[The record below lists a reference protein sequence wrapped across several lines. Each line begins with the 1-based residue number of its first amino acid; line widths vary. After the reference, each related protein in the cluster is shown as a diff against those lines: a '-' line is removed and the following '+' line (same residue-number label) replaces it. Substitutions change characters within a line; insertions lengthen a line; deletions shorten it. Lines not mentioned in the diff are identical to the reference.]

1 MRSEAAL
8 RQVAQRLHLPYSLL
22 MKYPP
27 HLLDEIRA
35 RLPVSEVVGRR
46 VRLRKQGREFAGLSP
61 FNPEKTPS
69 FFVNDQ
75 KGFYHCFSSGKHGD
89 VFRFLMET
97 EGLSFPEAVERL
109 AGEAGVALPK
119 PDVREERR
127 ERERASLSDVCEMAA
142 RFFEDNLRFASGAT
156 ARAYV
161 EKRRLEAR
169 TVREFR
175 IGYAPAERDALKR
188 FLLGKGVDEQAMVD
202 AGLIIKPDDGRPS
215 YDRFRNRLIIPIQ
228 DEKGRV
234 VAFGGRAMSPDDQ
247 PKYLNSPETEIFHKG
262 FMLFNGHRARQAAY
276 DNGSV
281 IVVEGYL
288 DVIAVWQAGI
298 PGVVATLG
306 TAFTEEQI
314 QRMWRFAAE
323 PIVCFDG
330 DKAGIKAAHRAVD
343 RILPHLKSGF
353 SFNFVFLP
361 DGKDPDELIQLGGA
375 EAFRAELARAVPL
388 TDVLWDRETQAA
400 PIDTPERKAALEKR
414 LEDLVQEIRDGRV
427 QRAYQLRYRLKLS
440 NLFWNSERGGRD
452 GGRDGGGGGR
462 GQGGFAARGR
472 EVGSHAMPPMPT
484 GDLVGLERVVLGLCV
499 EFPDLFEAAAE
510 RIMALDFG
518 LEPHEAFKR
527 ELWRMATEVADLSV
541 SSFYSGIDP
550 RFFFLLEE
558 VHGAEQSDEEG
569 RVVRASGSR
578 LRERF
583 KVLTCHPPETWVET
597 CLWHFLDRIELRH
610 MERDLERDV
619 ATISADVDEVVEAR
633 ILGLSRD
640 IARRKEEFQRREQ
653 ELAEDAKEFRRV
665 RGQVAATGG
674 IAAGGVHGRG

>member
-1 MRSEAAL
+1 
-8 RQVAQRLHLPYSLL
+8 

-35 RLPVSEVVGRR
+35 RLSVSEVVGRR
-46 VRLRKQGREFAGLSP
+46 VRLKRQGREYAGLSP

-109 AGEAGVALPK
+109 AAETGVALPK
-119 PDVREERR
+119 PDAREEKR
-127 ERERASLSDVCEMAA
+127 ERHRASLADVTEMAA
-142 RFFEDNLRFASGAT
+142 RFFEEQLRLSSGVT

-161 EKRRLEAR
+161 EKRRLEPR
-169 TVREFR
+169 TVKEFR
-175 IGYAPAERDALKR
+175 IGFAPAERDALKR
-188 FLLGKGVDEQAMVD
+188 FLASKGVDEPAMVD

-215 YDRFRNRLIIPIQ
+215 YDRFRNRLMIPIQ

-247 PKYLNSPETEIFHKG
+247 PKYLNSPETELFHKG
-262 FMLFNGHRARQAAY
+262 FMLFNGHRARAAAY
-276 DNGSV
+276 DQGSV

-288 DVIAVWQAGI
+288 DAIAVWQAGI
-298 PGVVATLG
+298 PSVVATLG

-323 PIVCFDG
+323 PLVCFDG
-330 DKAGIKAAHRAVD
+330 DKAGIKAAHRAID

-361 DGKDPDELIQLGGA
+361 DGKDPDELIALGGKAAFQA
-375 EAFRAELARAVPL
+375 EVERAVPL
-388 TDVLWDRETQAA
+388 ADVLWDRETRGAA
-400 PIDTPERKAALEKR
+400 IDTPERKAALEKR
-414 LEDLVQEIRDGRV
+414 LEDLVHEIKDGRV
-427 QRAYQLRYRLKLS
+427 QRAYQLRYRLRLS
-440 NLFWNSERGGRD
+440 NLFWTSERGE
-452 GGRDGGGGGR
+452 R
-462 GQGGFAARGR
+462 GDRGDAAARGGR
-472 EVGSHAMPPMPT
+472 SPGQRGGWSGRAEPSAAMPPMPN

-510 RIMALDFG
+510 RIIGLDLG

-527 ELWRMATEVADLSV
+527 ELWRMATEVSDLSI
-541 SSFYSGIDP
+541 SSFYDRIDP

-558 VHGAEQSDEEG
+558 LHGAEVVDEEG
-569 RVVRASGSR
+569 RVIEPSGGR
-578 LRERF
+578 LRQRF
-583 KVLTCHPPETWVET
+583 KVLAHHPPETWVEG
-597 CLWHFLDRIELRH
+597 CLWHFLDRLELRQ
-610 MERDLERDV
+610 MERDLEREVGAIGPD
-619 ATISADVDEVVEAR
+619 ADERVEAR
-633 ILGLSRD
+633 ILGMSRD
-640 IARRKEEFQRREQ
+640 ISRRKEEFSRREQ
-653 ELAEDAKEFRRV
+653 ELAEEAKEIRRSH
-665 RGQVAATGG
+665 GDAAPAG
-674 IAAGGVHGRG
+674 IAAGGIAPRRN

>member
-1 MRSEAAL
+1 
-8 RQVAQRLHLPYSLL
+8 

-35 RLPVSEVVGRR
+35 RLSVSEVVGRR
-46 VRLRKQGREFAGLSP
+46 VRLKKQGREYAGLSP

-89 VFRFLMET
+89 IFRFLQET

-109 AGEAGVALPK
+109 AAETGVALPR
-119 PDVREERR
+119 PDAREERR
-127 ERERASLSDVCEMAA
+127 ERHRAGLSDVTEMAA
-142 RFFEDNLRFASGAT
+142 RFFEENLRLTSGAP

-161 EKRRLEAR
+161 EKRRLEPR
-169 TVREFR
+169 TVKEFR
-175 IGYAPAERDALKR
+175 IGFAPAERDALKR
-188 FLLGKGVDEQAMVD
+188 HLVSKGVDEQAMAD

-215 YDRFRNRLIIPIQ
+215 YDRFRNRLMIPIQ

-247 PKYLNSPETEIFHKG
+247 PKYLNSPETELFHKG
-262 FMLFNGHRARQAAY
+262 LMLFNGHRARPAAY
-276 DNGSV
+276 DQGSV

-288 DVIAVWQAGI
+288 DAIAVWQAGM
-298 PGVVATLG
+298 PSVVATLG

-330 DKAGIKAAHRAVD
+330 DKAGIKAAHRAID

-361 DGKDPDELIQLGGA
+361 DGKDPDELIALGGKAAFQA
-375 EAFRAELARAVPL
+375 EVERAVPL
-388 TDVLWDRETQAA
+388 ADVLWDRETRGTA
-400 PIDTPERKAALEKR
+400 IDTPERKAALEKR
-414 LEDLVQEIRDGRV
+414 LEDLVHEIRDGRV
-427 QRAYQLRYRLKLS
+427 QRAYQLRYRLRLS
-440 NLFWNSERGGRD
+440 NLFWTSERGERAEGFAR
-452 GGRDGGGGGR
+452 GGRTGSTRGGWSGR
-462 GQGGFAARGR
+462 PEPVA
-472 EVGSHAMPPMPT
+472 AMPPMPD

-510 RIMALDFG
+510 RIIGLDLG

-527 ELWRMATEVADLSV
+527 ELWRMATEVSNLSV
-541 SSFYSGIDP
+541 SSFYEGIDP

-558 VHGAEQSDEEG
+558 LHGAEVVDADG
-569 RVVRASGSR
+569 RVIAASGGR

-583 KVLTCHPPETWVET
+583 KVLRFHPPEKWVET
-597 CLWHFLDRIELRH
+597 CLWHFLDRLELRH
-610 MERDLERDV
+610 MERELDREVSLV
-619 ATISADVDEVVEAR
+619 TADADEAVEAR

-640 IARRKEEFQRREQ
+640 ITRRREEFARREQ
-653 ELAEDAKEFRRV
+653 ELAEEAKEIRRAHGANGV
-665 RGQVAATGG
+665 GL
-674 IAAGGVHGRG
+674 AAGGLSA

>member
-1 MRSEAAL
+1 
-8 RQVAQRLHLPYSLL
+8 

-46 VRLRKQGREFAGLSP
+46 VRLKRQGREFAGLSP

-109 AGEAGVALPK
+109 AAETGVALPK
-119 PDVREERR
+119 PDAREEKR
-127 ERERASLSDVCEMAA
+127 ERHRASLADVCEMAG
-142 RFFEDNLRFASGAT
+142 RFFEESLKLSGGAA

-175 IGYAPAERDALKR
+175 IGYAPAEREALKR
-188 FLLGKGVDEQAMVD
+188 HLLGKGVDEQSMVD
-202 AGLIIKPDDGRPS
+202 AGLLIKPDDGRAS
-215 YDRFRNRLIIPIQ
+215 YDRFRNRLMIPIQ
-228 DEKGRV
+228 DERGRV
-234 VAFGGRAMSPDDQ
+234 VAFGGRALSSEDN
-247 PKYLNSPETEIFHKG
+247 PKYLNSPETELFHKG
-262 FMLFNGHRARQAAY
+262 LMLFNGHRARAAAY
-276 DNGSV
+276 DQGSV

-288 DVIAVWQAGI
+288 DAIAVWQAGI
-298 PGVVATLG
+298 PAVVATLG
-306 TAFTEEQI
+306 TAFTEDQI

-323 PIVCFDG
+323 PLVCFDG
-330 DKAGIKAAHRAVD
+330 DRAGIKAAHRAID

-361 DGKDPDELIQLGGA
+361 DGKDPDELVQSGGA
-375 EAFRAELARAVPL
+375 EAFRAEMARAVPL
-388 TDVLWDRETQAA
+388 ADVLWERETQGT

-414 LEDLVQEIRDGRV
+414 LEDLVHEIKDARV
-427 QRAYQLRYRLKLS
+427 QRAYQLRFRLKLS
-440 NLFWNSERGGRD
+440 NLFWTSERGE
-452 GGRDGGGGGR
+452 GR
-462 GQGGFAARGR
+462 GRPGARPSAAERQ
-472 EVGSHAMPPMPT
+472 AMPPMPG

-510 RIMALDFG
+510 RILALDFG

-527 ELWRMATEVADLSV
+527 ELHRMATEVADLSV
-541 SSFYSGIDP
+541 SSFYDGIDP

-558 VHGAEQSDEEG
+558 LHGGEVTDEAG
-569 RVVRASGSR
+569 RVVEPSGRHLRA
-578 LRERF
+578 RF
-583 KVLTCHPPETWVET
+583 KVLGHHPPETWVEQ
-597 CLWHFLDRIELRH
+597 CLWHFLDRLELRQ
-610 MERDLERDV
+610 MERDLDREV
-619 ATISADVDEVVEAR
+619 ATIGPDADETVEAR
-633 ILGLSRD
+633 ILGFSRD
-640 IARRKEEFQRREQ
+640 IARRKEEFARREQ
-653 ELAEDAKEFRRV
+653 ELAEEAKEIRRAH
-665 RGQVAATGG
+665 GSGG
-674 IAAGGVHGRG
+674 PSGLAAGAPRG

>member
-1 MRSEAAL
+1 
-8 RQVAQRLHLPYSLL
+8 
-22 MKYPP
+22 MKFPP
-27 HLLDEIRA
+27 HILDEIRA

-46 VRLRKQGREFAGLSP
+46 VRLKKQGREFAGLSP

-89 VFRFLMET
+89 VFKFLMET

-109 AGEAGVALPK
+109 ASETGVQLPK

-127 ERERASLSDVCEMAA
+127 ERERASLADVCEMAA
-142 RFFEDNLRFASGAT
+142 RYFEDCLKVSSGAS
-156 ARAYV
+156 ARDYV
-161 EKRRLEAR
+161 ARRRLEAR
-169 TVREFR
+169 TVKEFR
-175 IGYAPAERDALKR
+175 IGFAPPERDGLKR
-188 FLLGKGVDEQAMVD
+188 HLISKGVDEASMIE
-202 AGLIIKPDDGRPS
+202 AGLTIQPDDGRPS
-215 YDRFRNRLIIPIQ
+215 YDRFRNRLMIPIQ

-234 VAFGGRAMSPDDQ
+234 VAFGGRAMAPDDK
-247 PKYLNSPETEIFHKG
+247 PKYLNSPETELFHKG
-262 FMLFNGHRARQAAY
+262 LMLFNGHRARAAAY
-276 DNGSV
+276 DQGAV

-288 DVIAVWQAGI
+288 DAIAVWQAGI
-298 PGVVATLG
+298 PSVVATLG

-323 PIVCFDG
+323 PLVCFDG

-375 EAFRAELARAVPL
+375 EAFRAEVGRAVPL
-388 TDVLWDRETQAA
+388 ADVLWERETTAA

-414 LEDLVQEIRDGRV
+414 LEDLVHEIKDPRV

-440 NLFWNSERGGRD
+440 NLFWTSERREQAEQNPRGGGRP
-452 GGRDGGGGGR
+452 GGGGR
-462 GQGGFAARGR
+462 QGGFQGRGGER
-472 EVGSHAMPPMPT
+472 GDVGSNVMPPMPA

-527 ELWRMATEVADLSV
+527 ELYRMATEVSDLSV
-541 SSFYSGIDP
+541 TSFYEGIDP
-550 RFFFLLEE
+550 RFFFLLKE
-558 VHGAEQSDEEG
+558 VHGEEICDETG
-569 RVVRASGSR
+569 RVSTASGAR
-578 LRERF
+578 LRDRF
-583 KVLTCHPPETWVET
+583 KVLRFHPPESWVEI

-610 MERDLERDV
+610 MEHELEREVSMVGPD
-619 ATISADVDEVVEAR
+619 ADEAVEAR

-640 IARRKEEFQRREQ
+640 IGRRKEEFVRREQ
-653 ELAEDAKEFRRV
+653 ELAEEAKEFRAA
-665 RGQVAATGG
+665 RGVTQKGGVAAG
-674 IAAGGVHGRG
+674 

>member
-1 MRSEAAL
+1 
-8 RQVAQRLHLPYSLL
+8 
-22 MKYPP
+22 MKFPP

-46 VRLRKQGREFAGLSP
+46 VRLKRQGREFAGLSP

-97 EGLSFPEAVERL
+97 EGLTFPEAVERL
-109 AGEAGVALPK
+109 AAETGVQLPK
-119 PDVREERR
+119 PDAREERR
-127 ERERASLSDVCEMAA
+127 ERERASLADVCEMAA
-142 RFFEDNLRFASGAT
+142 RFFEDNLKVSSGAH
-156 ARAYV
+156 AREYV
-161 EKRRLEAR
+161 ARRRLEAR
-169 TVREFR
+169 TVKEFR
-175 IGYAPAERDALKR
+175 IGHAPAERDALKR
-188 FLLGKGVDEQAMVD
+188 HLVSKGVDEQSMLD
-202 AGLIIKPDDGRPS
+202 AGLIIKPEDGRPS
-215 YDRFRNRLIIPIQ
+215 YDRFRNRLMIPIQ
-228 DEKGRV
+228 DERGRV

-247 PKYLNSPETEIFHKG
+247 PKYLNSPETELFHKG
-262 FMLFNGHRARQAAY
+262 FMLFNGHRAKAAAY
-276 DNGSV
+276 DQGSV

-288 DVIAVWQAGI
+288 DAIAVWQAGI
-298 PGVVATLG
+298 VGVVATLG

-323 PIVCFDG
+323 PLVCFDG
-330 DKAGIKAAHRAVD
+330 DKAGIKAAHRAID

-361 DGKDPDELIQLGGA
+361 DGKDPDELIQAGGA
-375 EAFRAELARAVPL
+375 EAFRAEVGRAVPL
-388 TDVLWDRETQAA
+388 ADVLWERETTSA

-414 LEDLVQEIRDGRV
+414 LEDLVAEIKDARV

-440 NLFWNSERGGRD
+440 NLFWTSERREQAEHAP
-452 GGRDGGGGGR
+452 RGGGR
-462 GQGGFAARGR
+462 QGGGRQGGFQGRGER
-472 EVGSHAMPPMPT
+472 VDVGSNIVPPLPA

-527 ELWRMATEVADLSV
+527 ELYRMATEVSDLSV
-541 SSFYSGIDP
+541 TSFYEGIDP
-550 RFFFLLEE
+550 RFFFLLKE
-558 VHGAEQSDEEG
+558 VHGEEIADEAG
-569 RVVRASGSR
+569 RVSQASGCR
-578 LRERF
+578 LRDRF
-583 KVLTCHPPETWVET
+583 KVLRFHPPEAWVET

-610 MERDLERDV
+610 MERELEREV
-619 ATISADVDEVVEAR
+619 AMVGPDADEAVEAR

-640 IARRKEEFQRREQ
+640 IGRRKEEFVRREQ
-653 ELAEDAKEFRRV
+653 ELAEEAKEFRAA
-665 RGQVAATGG
+665 RGDLTKGVP
-674 IAAGGVHGRG
+674 AAGAAQGRG

>member
-1 MRSEAAL
+1 
-8 RQVAQRLHLPYSLL
+8 
-22 MKYPP
+22 MKFPP
-27 HLLDEIRA
+27 HILDEIRA

-46 VRLRKQGREFAGLSP
+46 VRLKKQGREFAGLSP

-89 VFRFLMET
+89 QFRFLMET

-109 AGEAGVALPK
+109 ASEAGVVLPK

-127 ERERASLSDVCEMAA
+127 ERQRASLADVCEMAA
-142 RFFEDNLRFASGAT
+142 RFFEDNLRLASGAA

-161 EKRRLEAR
+161 EKRRLEPR
-169 TVREFR
+169 TVKEFR
-175 IGYAPAERDALKR
+175 IGHAPAEREALKR
-188 FLLGKGVDEQAMVD
+188 FLLSKGVDEQAMVD
-202 AGLIIKPDDGRPS
+202 AGLVIKPDDGRAS
-215 YDRFRNRLIIPIQ
+215 YDRFRNRLMIPIQ

-234 VAFGGRAMSPDDQ
+234 VAFGGRAMNPEDQ

-262 FMLFNGHRARQAAY
+262 FMLFNGHRARAAAY
-276 DNGSV
+276 DQGSV

-288 DVIAVWQAGI
+288 DAIAVWQAGI
-298 PGVVATLG
+298 PSVVATLG

-323 PIVCFDG
+323 PLVCFDG

-375 EAFRAELARAVPL
+375 EAFRAETARAVPL
-388 TDVLWDRETQAA
+388 ADVLWERETQAA

-414 LEDLVQEIRDGRV
+414 LEDLVHEIRDGRV

-440 NLFWNSERGGRD
+440 NLFWTSERVPREGGFSGRGAGSGGFQGRGGR
-452 GGRDGGGGGR
+452 
-462 GQGGFAARGR
+462 
-472 EVGSHAMPPMPT
+472 EIGSMAMPPMPT
-484 GDLVGLERVVLGLCV
+484 SDLVGLERVVLGLCV
-499 EFPDLFEAAAE
+499 EYPDLFEAAAE
-510 RIMALDFG
+510 RLMGLDFG

-527 ELWRMATEVADLSV
+527 ELWRMATEVSDLSV
-541 SSFYSGIDP
+541 SSFYEGIDP

-558 VHGAEQSDEEG
+558 VHGAEQSDEAG
-569 RVVRASGSR
+569 RAIRPSGWH

-583 KVLTCHPPETWVET
+583 KVLECHPPETWVET
-597 CLWHFLDRIELRH
+597 CLWHFLDRMELRH

-619 ATISADVDEVVEAR
+619 AQIGPDADEAVEAR

-640 IARRKEEFQRREQ
+640 IGRRKEEFHRREQ
-653 ELAEDAKEFRRV
+653 ELAEEAKEFRRAN
-665 RGQVAATGG
+665 GSSGG
-674 IAAGGVHGRG
+674 VAAGGVHGR

>member
-1 MRSEAAL
+1 
-8 RQVAQRLHLPYSLL
+8 

-46 VRLRKQGREFAGLSP
+46 VRLKRQGREFAGLSP

-109 AGEAGVALPK
+109 AAETGVALPR
-119 PDVREERR
+119 PDAREEKR
-127 ERERASLSDVCEMAA
+127 ERHRASLADVCEMAA
-142 RFFEDNLRFASGAT
+142 RFFEDNLRLASGTA

-175 IGYAPAERDALKR
+175 IGHAPAEREALKR
-188 FLLGKGVDEQAMVD
+188 HLLAKGVDEQAMVD
-202 AGLIIKPDDGRPS
+202 AGLLIKPDDGRAS
-215 YDRFRNRLIIPIQ
+215 YDRFRNRLMIPIQ
-228 DEKGRV
+228 DERGRV
-234 VAFGGRAMSPDDQ
+234 VAFGGRALTSEDN
-247 PKYLNSPETEIFHKG
+247 PKYLNSPETELFHKG
-262 FMLFNGHRARQAAY
+262 FMLFNGHRARAAAY
-276 DNGSV
+276 DQGSV

-288 DVIAVWQAGI
+288 DAIAVWQAGI
-298 PGVVATLG
+298 PAVVATLG
-306 TAFTEEQI
+306 TAFTEDQI

-323 PIVCFDG
+323 PLVCFDG
-330 DKAGIKAAHRAVD
+330 DRAGIKAAHRAID

-361 DGKDPDELIQLGGA
+361 DGKDPDDLVQSGGA
-375 EAFRAELARAVPL
+375 EAFRAEMARAVPL
-388 TDVLWDRETQAA
+388 ADVLWERETQGT

-414 LEDLVQEIRDGRV
+414 LEDLVHEIKDARV
-427 QRAYQLRYRLKLS
+427 QRAYQLRFRLKLS
-440 NLFWNSERGGRD
+440 NLFWTSERGE
-452 GGRDGGGGGR
+452 GR
-462 GQGGFAARGR
+462 GRGGARPSAPER
-472 EVGSHAMPPMPT
+472 QAMPPMPG

-510 RIMALDFG
+510 RVLALDFG

-527 ELWRMATEVADLSV
+527 ELHRMATEVADLSV
-541 SSFYSGIDP
+541 SSFYDGIDP

-558 VHGAEQSDEEG
+558 LHGAEVIDETG
-569 RVVRASGSR
+569 RVVEPGGRHLRA
-578 LRERF
+578 RF
-583 KVLTCHPPETWVET
+583 KVLAHHPPETWVEQ
-597 CLWHFLDRIELRH
+597 CLWHFLDRLELRQ
-610 MERDLERDV
+610 MERDLDREV
-619 ATISADVDEVVEAR
+619 AAIGADADETVEAR
-633 ILGLSRD
+633 ILGFSRD
-640 IARRKEEFQRREQ
+640 IARRKEEFARREQ
-653 ELAEDAKEFRRV
+653 ELAEEAKEIRRTH
-665 RGQVAATGG
+665 G
-674 IAAGGVHGRG
+674 AAGSTGLAAGAPRG